1 VVLSQGPNYA
11 LAKRLQHWL
20 AVRARAEGFLVS
32 SNVAPST
39 ATVSVVHNAQF
50 AAAYGGFKHF
60 KPMEVRGVPRDCTAA
75 AVSTRG
81 GAVRHVSRVACVVC
95 QVLYQETSNAVMGA
109 LLLFDVSS
117 PRSKAQPASFI
128 GNAMELFSFTSFH
141 SPRAQPQRREAVRL
155 SLLRVSGCEG
165 VGHHSPRA
173 QPQRRETVRVSLLRV
188 QGC

>member
-1 VVLSQGPNYA
+1 MSLASVIVQG
-11 LAKRLQHWL
+11 RQHWL

-60 KPMEVRGVPRDCTAA
+60 KPMEVRGVRRDCTAA

-81 GAVRHVSRVACVVC
+81 GAVRHVSRASCARCSTKRRV
-95 QVLYQETSNAVMGA
+95 NAVMGA

-117 PRSKAQPASFI
+117 PLSKAQRASFI
-128 GNAMELFSFTSFH
+128 GNAIELFSLTSFH
-141 SPRAQPQRREAVRL
+141 GGIWRNAFTMDSIGEVVAVAYYLEKFKVQVTIPGAVLAGWVSWLVSP
-155 SLLRVSGCEG
+155 
-165 VGHHSPRA
+165 
-173 QPQRRETVRVSLLRV
+173 
-188 QGC
+188 